1 MTLSFKVIDTDEI
14 NIDQIESGD
23 IQVRTHD
30 VDESIDELSEDMK
43 PGLIHPILVYVRD
56 DKKYELVA
64 GQRRL
69 LAAIKLNWKTIR
81 ATIIGK
87 PTDILDAK
95 LISYIENKSRKKLS
109 NKDTVNF
116 VNSLYGKNNIKQVAE
131 MLTISQDD
139 VKRALGMPRFP
150 EEIRKMVTDGDI
162 SLETAKRSVDLYYWE
177 PTNLE
182 DSEEELKKK
191 ENGIEKVV
199 AMANLMEPEPFANI
213 DQKKAVVDFG
223 QTHQDLSP
231 EEIIK
236 QGKQNVLK
244 NVTVRFQ
251 NKNMNRLDKFSK
263 DKKKPASE
271 AAGDFILEGLT
282 EAGY

>member
-1 MTLSFKVIDTDEI
+1 MTFSFKVINTDEI
-14 NIDQIESGD
+14 QIDQIESGD
-23 IQVRTHD
+23 VQVRTHG
-30 VDESIDELSEDMK
+30 VDESIDELAEDMK

-81 ATIIGK
+81 ATIIEK
-87 PTDILDAK
+87 PADVLNAK
-95 LISYIENKSRKKLS
+95 LISYIENKARKKLS
-109 NKDTVNF
+109 NKDIVNF
-116 VNSLYGKNNIKQVAE
+116 VNNLFGKNNIKQVAE

-162 SLETAKRSVDLYYWE
+162 SLETAKRSVDLYHWE

-182 DSEEELKKK
+182 DSEEEVKKK
-191 ENGIEKVV
+191 ENYVKRVV
-199 AMANLMEPEPFANI
+199 TMANLMEPEPFANN

-236 QGKQNVLK
+236 QGKLNVLK
-244 NVTVRFQ
+244 NVTVKFQ
-251 NKNMNRLDKFSK
+251 NKNMNRLEKFSK
-263 DKKKPASE
+263 DKKKPTSE

>member
-14 NIDQIESGD
+14 PIDQIESGD
-23 IQVRTHD
+23 VQVRTHG
-30 VDESIDELSEDMK
+30 VDDSIDELAEDMK

-81 ATIIGK
+81 ATIIEK
-87 PTDILDAK
+87 PADVLNAK
-95 LISYIENKSRKKLS
+95 LISYIENKARKKLS
-109 NKDTVNF
+109 NKDIVNF
-116 VNSLYGKNNIKQVAE
+116 VNNLYGKNNIKQVAE

-162 SLETAKRSVDLYYWE
+162 SLETAKRSVDLYHWE

-182 DSEEELKKK
+182 DSEEEIKKK
-191 ENGIEKVV
+191 EKDIKKVV
-199 AMANLMEPEPFANI
+199 TMANLMEPEHFRNN

-236 QGKQNVLK
+236 QGKLNVLK
-244 NVTVRFQ
+244 NVTVKFQ

>member
-1 MTLSFKVIDTDEI
+1 MTLSFKVIDTVEI

-23 IQVRTHD
+23 VQVRTHN
-30 VDESIDELSEDMK
+30 VDESIDELAEDMK

-69 LAAIKLNWKTIR
+69 LAATKLNWKSIR
-81 ATIIGK
+81 ATIIEK
-87 PTDILDAK
+87 PADVLDAK

-139 VKRALGMPRFP
+139 VKRALDMPRFP

-162 SLETAKRSVDLYYWE
+162 SLETAKRSVDLYHWE

-182 DSEEELKKK
+182 DSEEEKKKK
-191 ENGIEKVV
+191 ENGVKKVV

-263 DKKKPASE
+263 DKKKQASE

>member
-14 NIDQIESGD
+14 PIDQIESGD
-23 IQVRTHD
+23 VQVRTHG
-30 VDESIDELSEDMK
+30 VDDSIDELAEDMK

-81 ATIIGK
+81 ATIIEK
-87 PTDILDAK
+87 PADVLNAK
-95 LISYIENKSRKKLS
+95 LISYIENKARKKLS
-109 NKDTVNF
+109 NKDIVNF
-116 VNSLYGKNNIKQVAE
+116 VNNLYGKNNIKQVAE

-162 SLETAKRSVDLYYWE
+162 SLETAKRSVDLYHWE

-182 DSEEELKKK
+182 DSEEEIKKK
-191 ENGIEKVV
+191 EKDIKKVV
-199 AMANLMEPEPFANI
+199 TMANLMEPEHFGNN

-236 QGKQNVLK
+236 QGKLNVLK
-244 NVTVRFQ
+244 NVTVKFQ
-251 NKNMNRLDKFSK
+251 NKNMNRLEKFSK